1 MVSNSLLCLLVA
13 SFLVLSCEVTAFCNH
28 HIQNQASIWKG
39 IAYSKVKIK
48 MGRYSDEDLS
58 KYPKDVQEALKRLD
72 SPFAFDKDLFVKNP
86 LNKKQPTMSEQK
98 EKEGNAEVE
107 KEQEVKEDD
116 RACNYEDD
124 NDDDEDVSL
133 ESILKIIQDSGPS
146 GSEIDG
152 DQVTLASAAEA
163 VAGRQTREQS
173 GLEALAGGAE
183 QVAELD
189 PTIKALLEV
198 LVGPPAGPKTEKG
211 MTPADELKI
220 MSALKNQLSDE
231 DFKSIFDNSEIIG
244 DIF

>member
-1 MVSNSLLCLLVA
+1 
-13 SFLVLSCEVTAFCNH
+13 
-28 HIQNQASIWKG
+28 
-39 IAYSKVKIK
+39 

-98 EKEGNAEVE
+98 EKEENAEVE
-107 KEQEVKEDD
+107 KEQ
-116 RACNYEDD
+116 EDD

-163 VAGRQTREQS
+163 VAGRQSREQS